1 MRCLYCHNPDAW
13 EFNREKGISADEV
26 AKNILKYKSYIK
38 RGGVTVS
45 GGEPLLQIDFI
56 IELFKILK
64 REDIHTA
71 VDTSGVTFKKDNIEK
86 FDELIK
92 YTDLFLLDVKHIDEE
107 EHIKL
112 TGYSNKNTLDFA
124 RYLSEKGKDTWIR
137 HVLVTGITDKE
148 EYLYGLK
155 EFIDGLNNVK
165 NIEVLPY
172 HSMGE
177 TKYEKLGMEY
187 PLKGTVPPDKSRIEN
202 AEKILKGNKRR
213 NDDR

>member
-13 EFNREKGISADEV
+13 EFNRERGITAEEV
-26 AKNILKYKSYIK
+26 ARNILKYKSYIK
-38 RGGVTVS
+38 RGGVTLS

-71 VDTSGVTFKKDNIEK
+71 VDTSGITFTKKDIEK

-148 EYLYGLK
+148 EYLYRLK
-155 EFIDGLNNVK
+155 EFIDGLENVK
-165 NIEVLPY
+165 NIEVIPY

-177 TKYEKLGMEY
+177 AKYENLGMEY
-187 PLKGTVPPDKSRIEN
+187 PLKGTVAPDKSRIEN
-202 AEKILKGNKRR
+202 AEKILNGNERR
-213 NDDR
+213 KYDR